1 MESNKVIAN
10 IFHILG
16 IVVILGFMVLQGVS
30 CTFLFAAMSEG
41 KSGAPADGGSD
52 HHLFG
57 DKGAEAHFLQVP
69 VMGVISNAS
78 PENIMG
84 FAEMSIPER
93 VDKLLAHAEKDD
105 HIDGI
110 LLDIDS
116 PGGAVDPSD
125 VIFHKLMEFK
135 TRTGKPIVVRMN
147 SLAASGGYYI
157 ASAGDRI
164 LAHPSTLT
172 GSIGVIMQSM
182 NMTGLFDKL
191 GLDLVTLTSGPNKDL
206 LNPGRKMT
214 DEEREILMGVIME
227 TYEQFVGAVAE
238 GRGMDREAVR
248 ALADGRIYTARQ
260 ALDGGLI
267 DAIGYE
273 EELLDLMREVS
284 GASTVEV
291 VRHKLPS
298 KIWDLFDLGMASA
311 ARHFRP
317 ESQLRALKG
326 LDREPGLYYLWE
338 PGM

>member
-1 MESNKVIAN
+1 MESHKIIAT

-30 CTFLFAAMSEG
+30 CAFLFGAMGESSSAAPTPG
-41 KSGAPADGGSD
+41 TDT
-52 HHLFG
+52 HLFG
-57 DKGAEAHFLQVP
+57 DKGAEARFLRVP
-69 VMGVISNAS
+69 VMGVITNA
-78 PENIMG
+78 PEESLFG
-84 FAEMSIPER
+84 FTEMSVPET
-93 VDKLLAHAEKDD
+93 VDKLLAHAEKSDRV
-105 HIDGI
+105 HGL

-125 VIFHKLMEFK
+125 VIFHKVMEFK
-135 TRTGKPIVVRMN
+135 ARTGKPVVARMN

-157 ASAGDRI
+157 AAAGDSI

-182 NMTGLFDKL
+182 NMAGLFDKV

-206 LNPGRKMT
+206 LNPGREMT
-214 DEEREILMGVIME
+214 EEEREILMSIIDGA
-227 TYEQFVGAVAE
+227 YEQFVDAVAL
-238 GRGMDREAVR
+238 GREMDREAV
-248 ALADGRIYTARQ
+248 LAMGDGRIFTARQ

-273 EELLDLMREVS
+273 EDLLQMLRAIS
-284 GASTVEV
+284 GAETVEV

-298 KIWDLFDLGMASA
+298 KIWDLLDMGMAAA

-317 ESQLRALKG
+317 ESRLDVFER
-326 LDREPGLYYLWE
+326 LDRAPGLYYLWE
-338 PGM
+338 PGR